1 MQHEFIDQMGNLL
14 RLNHPPQRII
24 SIVPSQTELLADWG
38 LDESVVGIT
47 KFCIHPSN
55 WFDSKTKVGG
65 TKKINLEAIKA
76 LNPDLIIGNKEENS
90 KTDIELLQENYPV
103 WMSDI
108 NNLDDCFDMILG
120 LGKIL
125 GCLEKAE
132 KTVDSLKHSF
142 NQLAPKIPE
151 ITGLKVAYF
160 IWQEPFMVAASG
172 TFINE
177 MLKIAGYKN
186 VFESYNRY
194 PEINME
200 LLNALKPDLIF
211 LSSEPYPFKEK
222 HVKYFEEKCPWAK
235 VIIVDGELFSWY
247 GSRLLKS
254 AEYFLQLQ
262 NEFSTK

>member
-1 MQHEFIDQMGNLL
+1 MKHECIDQMGNLL
-14 RLNHPPQRII
+14 RLNHPPKRII

-55 WFDSKTKVGG
+55 WFESKIRVGG
-65 TKKINLEAIKA
+65 TKKLNIDLIKS
-76 LNPDLIIGNKEENS
+76 LQPDLIIGNKEENT
-90 KTDIELLQENYPV
+90 KEDIKLLQENYPV

-108 NNLDDCFDMILG
+108 NNIDDAYEMMLG

-132 KTVDSLKHSF
+132 KTVEGLKLSF
-142 NQLAPKIPE
+142 NELTHKISDIAP
-151 ITGLKVAYF
+151 LKVAYF

-186 VFESYNRY
+186 VFESYKRY
-194 PEINME
+194 PEIDIE
-200 LLNALKPDLIF
+200 LLISLKPDLIF

-222 HVKYFEEKCPWAK
+222 QVKYFQEKCPWAQ
-235 VIIVDGELFSWY
+235 VVIVDGELFSWY
-247 GSRLLKS
+247 GSRMLKS
-254 AEYFLQLQ
+254 AEYFLHLK
-262 NEFSTK
+262 NEFSTR

>member
-1 MQHEFIDQMGNLL
+1 MAHEYIDQMGNLL

-38 LDESVVGIT
+38 LDESVLGIT

-108 NNLDDCFDMILG
+108 NNLDDCFDMMLG

-125 GCLEKAE
+125 GCMGKAE
-132 KTVDSLKHSF
+132 KTVDSLKLSF
-142 NQLAPKIPE
+142 NQLAPKIPKKAL
-151 ITGLKVAYF
+151 LKVIGYKENDLNF
-160 IWQEPFMVAASG
+160 VEIQKVAA
-172 TFINE
+172 
-177 MLKIAGYKN
+177 
-186 VFESYNRY
+186 
-194 PEINME
+194 
-200 LLNALKPDLIF
+200 
-211 LSSEPYPFKEK
+211 
-222 HVKYFEEKCPWAK
+222 
-235 VIIVDGELFSWY
+235 
-247 GSRLLKS
+247 
-254 AEYFLQLQ
+254 
-262 NEFSTK
+262 